1 MNCGNESVVMIKI
14 ERVRVSN
21 FRSFKNNDNVIDN
34 LKNINVLVG
43 KNNVGKTNLLRAVYL
58 FFNPDNY
65 NPDVDRNEIKN
76 KTGGGSKDPIIE
88 IRFIDNELFEKTEK
102 YSIVCDLNKKP
113 KERYYLNCKK
123 EIQDKLLKSKN
134 LSQSK
139 NIENFLKKKIK
150 CVFLSTTDEDIELQ
164 SKKLLNDLILRYYKN
179 KNKRVRSSIKQFE
192 KSYKDLKE
200 AFSSNIG
207 EIEGDLASQFISLPS
222 IDVVPKLEQSLEKDI
237 TSFLIENIN
246 LILDD
251 AYAQG
256 ISTKGAGIQRISLI
270 LLTIFLLNNIFETE
284 NKYILLDEPEA
295 FLYPLLEEEL
305 KYKLQ
310 DTLSGRE
317 NMQLFITTHSSVYL
331 REINNNEYSFSYITQ
346 VKEEKHYQRSKND
359 MDINKYTRIE
369 SMNRKNK
376 YEVLKNYGLLDGIDD
391 YEDIIICEGET
402 DCNYLKKI
410 LEERDFIPQIRYN
423 KYVVD
428 SSGSNKD
435 LNHNYIGK
443 GANSIIP
450 ILIYLD
456 KVSQIPRKILVLL
469 DGDKEGREVAKRI
482 VEKEFRNFEIKKV
495 VLPKN
500 KEIEDVVFSKEK
512 FVEKVIKVEPKLK
525 KYKDQFRDVI
535 LNVSDNKSIV
545 EQTEQFITGNNIT
558 NTDIG
563 KIKKFISQNLTSDEL
578 DGNYLLNE
586 IEPFFY
592 AD

>member
-1 MNCGNESVVMIKI
+1 MIKI

-21 FRSFKNNDNVIDN
+21 YRSFKNKDNIIDN
-34 LKNINVLVG
+34 LKYINVLVG

-88 IRFIDNELFEKTEK
+88 ILFLDNELFDKTEK

-113 KERYYLNCKK
+113 KERYYLKSKNK

-139 NIENFLKKKIK
+139 NIENFLEKKIK
-150 CVFLSTTDEDIELQ
+150 CVFLSTTDEDIEIQ

-179 KNKRVRSSIKQFE
+179 KNKRVKSSIEQFE

-207 EIEGDLASQFISLPS
+207 EIEEDLASQFISLPS
-222 IDVVPKLEQSLEKDI
+222 IDVVPKLEQSLEKNI

-305 KYKLQ
+305 KNKLQ

-346 VKEEKHYQRSKND
+346 VKEEKNYKRSKNE

-376 YEVLKNYGLLDGIDD
+376 YEVLNNYGLLDGIDD

-428 SSGSNKD
+428 SSGPNED
-435 LNHNYIGK
+435 LNHNYIGR
-443 GANSIIP
+443 GADSILP

-456 KVSQIPRKILVLL
+456 KVSQIPRKVLVLL
-469 DGDKEGREVAKRI
+469 DGDEKGKDVAKKI
-482 VEKEFRNFEIKKV
+482 VENEFRNFEIKKV
-495 VLPKN
+495 VLPKG
-500 KEIEDVVFSKEK
+500 KEIEDVIFSKENFIK
-512 FVEKVIKVEPKLK
+512 KVISVEPSLDKFK
-525 KYKDQFRDVI
+525 VQFRNVI
-535 LNVSDNKSIV
+535 MNIPENKSLI
-545 EQTEQFITGNNIT
+545 EQTEQFIAGNNIREAK
-558 NTDIG
+558 I
-563 KIKKFISQNLTSDEL
+563 KRIKKFLSQNLTNEEI
-578 DGNYLLNE
+578 NAEYLLSE

-592 AD
+592 QD

>member
-1 MNCGNESVVMIKI
+1 MIKI

-21 FRSFKNNDNVIDN
+21 YRSFKNKDNIIDN

-88 IRFIDNELFEKTEK
+88 ILFLDNELFEKNEK

-113 KERYYLNCKK
+113 KERYYLKSKNK

-139 NIENFLKKKIK
+139 NIENFLEKKIK
-150 CVFLSTTDEDIELQ
+150 CVFLSTTDEDIEIQ

-179 KNKRVRSSIKQFE
+179 KNKRVKSSIEQFE

-222 IDVVPKLEQSLEKDI
+222 IDVVPKLEQSLEKNI

-305 KYKLQ
+305 KNKLQ

-346 VKEEKHYQRSKND
+346 EKEAKKYKRSKNE

-563 KIKKFISQNLTSDEL
+563 KIKNLISQNLTSDEL

>member
-1 MNCGNESVVMIKI
+1 MIKI
-14 ERVRVSN
+14 ERVKVSN
-21 FRSFKNNDNVIDN
+21 YRSFKNKDNIIDN

-88 IRFIDNELFEKTEK
+88 ILFLDNELFEKTEK

-113 KERYYLNCKK
+113 KERYYLKSKNK

-139 NIENFLKKKIK
+139 NIENFLEKKIK
-150 CVFLSTTDEDIELQ
+150 CVFLSTTDEDIEIQ

-179 KNKRVRSSIKQFE
+179 KNKRVKSSIEQFE

-222 IDVVPKLEQSLEKDI
+222 IDVVPKLEQSLEKNI

-305 KYKLQ
+305 KNKLQ

-346 VKEEKHYQRSKND
+346 EKEAKKYKRSKNE

-563 KIKKFISQNLTSDEL
+563 KIKNLISQNLTSDEL